1 MNRRLLTVLLVAF
14 FIAAICTFLVYRLVS
29 SRVAGAQP
37 VPTTSVVAAKAD
49 IKLGTILT
57 ADNLTTIGLTGIV
70 PKGVILEK
78 DKSNVLGRGVIS
90 DLYAGEPILDNR
102 LAAPGSGGGL
112 APKIPLGMR
121 ACAVRV
127 DDAADVSGF
136 VTPDMRV
143 DVLISGTPPGVTNP
157 TEGTVAR
164 TLLQNIQVL
173 SAGTEYQKDAEGK
186 AKQVGVVNLLVT
198 PEQAES
204 LSLATNQTKIQ
215 LVLRNPL
222 DTKISS
228 VVGTAT
234 SSLYVNPN
242 APPVVKQV
250 RRASAPKAKAAAPQA
265 FSIEV
270 INGSKQSQEKF
281 ASPGGHQ

>member
-1 MNRRLLTVLLVAF
+1 MNRRLLMVLLVAF

-37 VPTTSVVAAKAD
+37 VPTTNVIAAKTD
-49 IKLGTILT
+49 IKLGTLLT
-57 ADNLTTIGLTGIV
+57 ADNLTTVGITGVV
-70 PKGVILEK
+70 PKGVILAK
-78 DKSNVLGRGVIS
+78 DKNNALGRGVIS

-102 LAAPGSGGGL
+102 LAAAGSGGGL

-127 DDAADVSGF
+127 DDVVAVSGF

-143 DVLISGTPPGVTNP
+143 DVLISGTPPGANNP
-157 TEGTVAR
+157 TTGTVAR
-164 TLLQNIQVL
+164 TLFQNIQVL
-173 SAGTEYQKDAEGK
+173 SAGTEYQKDSEGK
-186 AKQVGVVNLLVT
+186 AKPVSVVNLLVN
-198 PEQAES
+198 PEQAEA
-204 LSLATNQTKIQ
+204 LSLATNQAKIQ

-222 DTKISS
+222 DTKI
-228 VVGTAT
+228 VTVAGTAT
-234 SSLYVNPN
+234 NSLYADPN
-242 APPVVKQV
+242 APVRPVAS
-250 RRASAPKAKAAAPQA
+250 RRTAAPRAVAPQA
-265 FSIEV
+265 YSIEV

>member
-29 SRVAGAQP
+29 NRVTAAQP
-37 VPTTSVVAAKAD
+37 VPTTSVVAAKTD

-57 ADNLTTIGLTGIV
+57 ADNLTTIGITGIV
-70 PKGVILEK
+70 PKGVILDK

-90 DLYAGEPILDNR
+90 DLYAGEPVLDSR

-143 DVLISGTPPGVTNP
+143 DVLISGTPPGTTNV

-164 TLLQNIQVL
+164 TILQNIQVL

-198 PEQAES
+198 PEQAET
-204 LSLATNQTKIQ
+204 LNLATNQAKIQ

-222 DTKISS
+222 DTKISP
-228 VVGTAT
+228 VAGTAT
-234 SSLYVNPN
+234 SNLFADPN
-242 APPVVKQV
+242 AAPVKQQPHRV
-250 RRASAPKAKAAAPQA
+250 AAPRAAAPQA

>member
-29 SRVAGAQP
+29 NRVTAAQP
-37 VPTTSVVAAKAD
+37 VPTTSVVAAKTD

-57 ADNLTTIGLTGIV
+57 ADNLTTIGITGIV
-70 PKGVILEK
+70 PKGVILDK

-90 DLYAGEPILDNR
+90 DLYSGEPILDSR

-127 DDAADVSGF
+127 DDASGVSGF

-143 DVLISGTPPGVTNP
+143 DVLISGTPPGTTNV

-164 TLLQNIQVL
+164 TILQNIQVL

-198 PEQAES
+198 PEQAET
-204 LSLATNQTKIQ
+204 LNLATNQAKIQ

-222 DTKISS
+222 DTKIAP
-228 VVGTAT
+228 VAGTAT
-234 SSLYVNPN
+234 GNLFADPN
-242 APPVVKQV
+242 AAPVKQQPHRV
-250 RRASAPKAKAAAPQA
+250 AAPRAAAPQA

>member
-14 FIAAICTFLVYRLVS
+14 VIAAICTFGVYRLVS
-29 SRVAGAQP
+29 GRMTAAQP
-37 VPTTSVVAAKAD
+37 VPTTNVVAAKTD
-49 IKLGTILT
+49 IKLGTLLT
-57 ADNLTTIGLTGIV
+57 ADNLTTIGLTGEV
-70 PKGVILEK
+70 PKGAVLAK
-78 DKSNVLGRGVIS
+78 DKNNVLGRGVIS
-90 DLYAGEPILDNR
+90 DLYAGEPIIDSR

-127 DDAADVSGF
+127 DDVVDVSGF

-164 TLLQNIQVL
+164 TLFQNLQVL

-186 AKQVGVVNLLVT
+186 AKPVGVVNLLVT
-198 PEQAES
+198 PEQAEA

-222 DTKISS
+222 DTKIAT
-228 VVGTAT
+228 VAGTAT
-234 SSLYVNPN
+234 NSLYADPN
-242 APPVVKQV
+242 APAVKQQP
-250 RRASAPKAKAAAPQA
+250 RRVAAPKARAAAPQA

>member
-1 MNRRLLTVLLVAF
+1 MNRRLLMVLLVAF
-14 FIAAICTFLVYRLVS
+14 VIAAICTLLVYRLVS
-29 SRVAGAQP
+29 NRVTAAQP
-37 VPTTSVVAAKAD
+37 VPTTSVVAAKTD

-57 ADNLTTIGLTGIV
+57 ADNLTTIGITGLV

-90 DLYAGEPILDNR
+90 DLYAGEPVLDNR

-143 DVLISGTPPGVTNP
+143 DVLISGTPPGTTNAA
-157 TEGTVAR
+157 EGNVSR

-173 SAGTEYQKDAEGK
+173 SAGTEYQKDADGK
-186 AKQVGVVNLLVT
+186 AKQVGVVNLMVT
-198 PEQAES
+198 PEQAET

-222 DTKISS
+222 DTKISP
-228 VVGTAT
+228 VAGTAT
-234 SSLYVNPN
+234 SNLYADPN
-242 APPVVKQV
+242 APPVKQT
-250 RRASAPKAKAAAPQA
+250 RRVAAPKAAAPQA

>member
-1 MNRRLLTVLLVAF
+1 MVLLVAF
-14 FIAAICTFLVYRLVS
+14 VIAAICTLLVYRLVS
-29 SRVAGAQP
+29 NRVTAAQP
-37 VPTTSVVAAKAD
+37 VPTTSVVAAKTD

-57 ADNLTTIGLTGIV
+57 ADNLTTIGITGLV

-90 DLYAGEPILDNR
+90 DLYAGEPVLDNR

-143 DVLISGTPPGVTNP
+143 DVLISGTPPGTTNAA
-157 TEGTVAR
+157 EGNVSR

-173 SAGTEYQKDAEGK
+173 SAGTEYQKDADGK
-186 AKQVGVVNLLVT
+186 AKQVGVVNLMVT
-198 PEQAES
+198 PEQAET

-222 DTKISS
+222 DTKISP
-228 VVGTAT
+228 VAGTAT
-234 SSLYVNPN
+234 SNLYADPN
-242 APPVVKQV
+242 APPVKQT
-250 RRASAPKAKAAAPQA
+250 RRVAAPKAAAPQA

>member
-1 MNRRLLTVLLVAF
+1 L
-14 FIAAICTFLVYRLVS
+14 LVYRLVS
-29 SRVAGAQP
+29 NRVTAAQP
-37 VPTTSVVAAKAD
+37 VPTTSVVAAKTD

-57 ADNLTTIGLTGIV
+57 ADNLTTIGITGLV

-90 DLYAGEPILDNR
+90 DLYAGEPVLDNR

-143 DVLISGTPPGVTNP
+143 DVLISGTPPGTTNAA
-157 TEGTVAR
+157 EGNVSR

-173 SAGTEYQKDAEGK
+173 SAGTEYQKDADGK
-186 AKQVGVVNLLVT
+186 AKQVGVVNLMVT
-198 PEQAES
+198 PEQAET

-222 DTKISS
+222 DTKISP
-228 VVGTAT
+228 VAGTAT
-234 SSLYVNPN
+234 SNLYADPN
-242 APPVVKQV
+242 APPVKQT
-250 RRASAPKAKAAAPQA
+250 RRVAAPKAAAPQA

>member
-14 FIAAICTFLVYRLVS
+14 CIAAICTFLVYRLVS
-29 SRVAGAQP
+29 NRVSAAQP
-37 VPTTSVVAAKAD
+37 VPTTSVVAAKTD
-49 IKLGTILT
+49 IKLGTLLT
-57 ADNLTTIGLTGIV
+57 ADNLTTIGITGLV

-78 DKSNVLGRGVIS
+78 DKSNVIGRGVIS

-127 DDAADVSGF
+127 DDTADVSGF

-143 DVLISGTPPGVTNP
+143 DVLISGIPPGATNVA
-157 TEGTVAR
+157 EGTVAR

-186 AKQVGVVNLLVT
+186 AKQVGVVNLMVT
-198 PEQAES
+198 PEQAET

-222 DTKISS
+222 DTKIAP
-228 VVGTAT
+228 VAGTAT
-234 SSLYVNPN
+234 INLFADPN
-242 APPVVKQV
+242 AAPVVKQV
-250 RRASAPKAKAAAPQA
+250 RRVAAPKAAAPQA

>member
-29 SRVAGAQP
+29 NRVTAAQP
-37 VPTTSVVAAKAD
+37 VPTTSVVAAKTD

-57 ADNLTTIGLTGIV
+57 ADNLTTIGITGIV
-70 PKGVILEK
+70 PKGVILDK

-90 DLYAGEPILDNR
+90 DLYAGEPVLDSR

-143 DVLISGTPPGVTNP
+143 DVLISGTPPGTTNV

-164 TLLQNIQVL
+164 TILQNIQVL

-198 PEQAES
+198 LEQAET
-204 LSLATNQTKIQ
+204 LNLATNQAKIQ

-222 DTKISS
+222 DTKISP
-228 VVGTAT
+228 VAGTAT
-234 SSLYVNPN
+234 SNLFADPN
-242 APPVVKQV
+242 AAPVKQQPHRV
-250 RRASAPKAKAAAPQA
+250 AAPRAAAPQA